1 MFTRRWGGLSAGL
14 VIVAIT
20 VVIGVA
26 DALLLLCIL
35 GMLGASYAARRHAR
49 DRLLYRRRE
58 TQAMTETHR

>member
-14 VIVAIT
+14 VIVAIVAIS

-35 GMLGASYAARRHAR
+35 GMLVASYAARRHGR
-49 DRLLYRRRE
+49 DRLLYRRRRD
-58 TQAMTETHR
+58 AGHD